1 MFGSLLLIACSS
13 PPEPAQTT
21 EGAVSPDIVLVM
33 IDTLRIDA
41 LGVGGNSRDAS
52 PNIDAFARTG
62 ANFIRAYSSG
72 TWTLPASASI
82 LTGLQ
87 AWEHRAIRDYSEP
100 YKFGRLEERHE
111 TIAEALQSAGYNTG
125 AFINNSYLAPEFGL
139 NQGYETYSFEGPGLI
154 DHRTASQTVA
164 LAMEWMN
171 SQVGPSFLTIHAMEP
186 HADYQPPPEFAGRF
200 SSDMPHSLTAPLGA
214 EMVEGMIAGREVPS
228 VEDQAYIRALYDE
241 EVLTADKA
249 FGELIEALDA
259 RDSDR
264 GTLIVLVSDHGEE
277 FWEYG
282 AYEHGHTTRS
292 VVTQVP
298 LIVRGD
304 GIEPHVNNTVVSTI
318 GVKDLLM
325 GRGQLWELAR
335 SGESLTGGIAISED
349 ILYGPQEISVVSD
362 NIRFTFNQPD
372 QVSSMFALNEKG
384 FEIEDISMN
393 TERRG
398 EAEPLFNELL
408 RRRGDLAPLVAAD
421 PVEVRDSSVF
431 DQLRALGYVQ

>member
-1 MFGSLLLIACSS
+1 
-13 PPEPAQTT
+13 
-21 EGAVSPDIVLVM
+21 
-33 IDTLRIDA
+33 
-41 LGVGGNSRDAS
+41 
-52 PNIDAFARTG
+52 
-62 ANFIRAYSSG
+62 
-72 TWTLPASASI
+72 
-82 LTGLQ
+82 
-87 AWEHRAIRDYSEP
+87 
-100 YKFGRLEERHE
+100 
-111 TIAEALQSAGYNTG
+111 
-125 AFINNSYLAPEFGL
+125 
-139 NQGYETYSFEGPGLI
+139 
-154 DHRTASQTVA
+154 
-164 LAMEWMN
+164 
-171 SQVGPSFLTIHAMEP
+171 
-186 HADYQPPPEFAGRF
+186 
-200 SSDMPHSLTAPLGA
+200 
-214 EMVEGMIAGREVPS
+214 
-228 VEDQAYIRALYDE
+228 
-241 EVLTADKA
+241 
-249 FGELIEALDA
+249 
-259 RDSDR
+259 
-264 GTLIVLVSDHGEE
+264 
-277 FWEYG
+277 
-282 AYEHGHTTRS
+282 
-292 VVTQVP
+292 VP